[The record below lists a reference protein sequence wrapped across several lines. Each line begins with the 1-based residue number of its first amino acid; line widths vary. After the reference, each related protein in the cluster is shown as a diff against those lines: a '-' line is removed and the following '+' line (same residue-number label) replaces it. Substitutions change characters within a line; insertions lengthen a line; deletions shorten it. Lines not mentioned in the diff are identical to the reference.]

1 MIALVRL
8 SSSIC
13 WLIIF
18 IDKRHC
24 NKKTPCLRAAR
35 RIESVYTNSHGAR
48 VTMAWNNQEGKD
60 KDKWGQG
67 RDNEGPPDLDEL
79 FRRMKRRFG
88 KFANSN
94 GKGGSAGSSSSGFWG
109 AGVVFIAIAVVW
121 LLSGIYIVRP
131 PERAVV
137 LRFGEYVRTEMPGP
151 HWLPRFIE
159 SNYIVN
165 VEETS
170 SWKYTGEM
178 LTKDENIASVELSV
192 FFRIEDPKKFLFQ
205 VVNPLE
211 SLSEATTSSLR
222 QVVGSSSLDEIL
234 TSNREKVRKLAFDN
248 LVAIIARYNT
258 GLEIVNVNLQDVRP
272 PAQVI
277 DAFDDVNK
285 AREDKDSIIN
295 TANAYERKVEENVKG
310 QVKQIIRKA
319 EADKSQMV
327 AYAKAGVAS
336 YLALLPEYKRAP
348 SVTRERLY
356 LETLESI
363 LSKSSKVLI
372 DSQKGSNNMM
382 YLPLDKMINMQQK
395 NKDAL
400 KNEAAEL
407 STSDDTASEI
417 STLPR
422 SSRSSII
429 QRPSYR
435 DYNTR
440 RGS

>member
-1 MIALVRL
+1 
-8 SSSIC
+8 
-13 WLIIF
+13 
-18 IDKRHC
+18 
-24 NKKTPCLRAAR
+24 
-35 RIESVYTNSHGAR
+35 
-48 VTMAWNNQEGKD
+48 MAWNDQGDND
-60 KDKWGQG
+60 KDKWRQG

-88 KFANSN
+88 NFANGN
-94 GKGGSAGSSSSGFWG
+94 GSGTSSPSGFWG
-109 AGVVFIAIAVVW
+109 VGIIFIAVLVVW
-121 LLSGIYIVRP
+121 FLAGIYIVKP

-137 LRFGEYVRTEMPGP
+137 LRFGKYARTEMPGP

-159 SNYIVN
+159 SNYIIN

-192 FFRIEDPKKFLFQ
+192 FFRIEDPEKFLFQ
-205 VVNPLE
+205 VANPLE
-211 SLSEATTSSLR
+211 SLSEATTSALR
-222 QVVGSSSLDEIL
+222 QVVGSSNLDEIL
-234 TSNREKVRKLAFDN
+234 TSNREHVRKQAFDN
-248 LVAIIARYNT
+248 LVTIIARYNT

-285 AREDKDSIIN
+285 AREDKDSFIY

-310 QVKQIIRKA
+310 QVKQIKLKA
-319 EADKSQMV
+319 EADKAQMI

-348 SVTRERLY
+348 LVTRERLY

-363 LSKSSKVLI
+363 FSKSSKVLI
-372 DSQKGSNNMM
+372 DTQKGSNNMM

-395 NKDAL
+395 NKDAA
-400 KNEAAEL
+400 KDEAAEIASSEDVTSEL
-407 STSDDTASEI
+407 STSPSDTGA
-417 STLPR
+417 
-422 SSRSSII
+422 SII

-435 DYNTR
+435 YYNTR